1 MSSEQID
8 DKNRK
13 VINFI
18 MLKQV
23 EQYFDRS
30 VIEQAAIPI
39 RYAINNRH
47 RKTGWK
53 TSAGQNVIWRQI
65 HGLDLRRHIMNR
77 VRIGYIVRK
86 RNLIAGLYVGRCDRY
101 SHLGSIIQ
109 TLKIANLGQCFA
121 HGRYITQAR
130 PFCVVV

>member
-30 VIEQAAIPI
+30 VIKQAAIPI

-53 TSAGQNVIWRQI
+53 LRGQNVIWRQI
-65 HGLDLRRHIMNR
+65 TGLIFG
-77 VRIGYIVRK
+77 V
-86 RNLIAGLYVGRCDRY
+86 
-101 SHLGSIIQ
+101 
-109 TLKIANLGQCFA
+109 T
-121 HGRYITQAR
+121 
-130 PFCVVV
+130 

>member
-1 MSSEQID
+1 MCQKKSAFEANLQHALPNLLQICRGVGVSSEQID

-18 MLKQV
+18 MLQQV

-65 HGLDLRRHIMNR
+65 HGLIFG
-77 VRIGYIVRK
+77 V
-86 RNLIAGLYVGRCDRY
+86 
-101 SHLGSIIQ
+101 
-109 TLKIANLGQCFA
+109 T
-121 HGRYITQAR
+121 
-130 PFCVVV
+130 

>member
-30 VIEQAAIPI
+30 VVEQAAIPI
-39 RYAINNRH
+39 RYTINNRH
-47 RKTGWK
+47 RKAGWK
-53 TSAGQNVIWRQI
+53 TSTCQNVIWRQI
-65 HGLDLRRHIMNR
+65 HELDPWRHIVNR
-77 VRIGYIVRK
+77 VWIGYIV
-86 RNLIAGLYVGRCDRY
+86 
-101 SHLGSIIQ
+101 
-109 TLKIANLGQCFA
+109 
-121 HGRYITQAR
+121 
-130 PFCVVV
+130 